1 MSLTAYIR
9 YDSTGRLVPGGPIV
23 VGDKP
28 DVGNWQSVTQGT
40 NVTLSGKLRAFI
52 KLDRY
57 NKPIASTLFF
67 GKKRPATGKWLE
79 VDATFAGSGG
89 SSTTTT
95 TTTGIPGT
103 TTSTTT
109 GPIVN
114 SVKMLTADYYT
125 TAAIYLRDVN
135 QKYYLL
141 NGANGFTL
149 YYLGTLGVGTTLYF
163 NSNLTDPAGVWSNL
177 YLIET
182 TATQGNPYAE
192 PTDRIFTIDSN
203 GTLTSIVSTIA
214 QVSYTQWQTDKR
226 VGSVNGL
233 CSDLYPSGFLAAPQT
248 FIYDVGTQ
256 IYSGGYSGGVWN
268 TFTETYM
275 SDDTYRYTTNGTGLL
290 ISKELCSSI
299 TTTTTTT
306 ATPIYVVGQQA
317 LGGTV
322 AYILQPGDPGYD
334 VNVQHGFVATVNDTS
349 GGSAWGCNGSSISNA
364 NGTAIGTGVTNTNSI
379 VSQCGENGAAMI
391 CSNLTEGG
399 YSDWYL
405 PSNDELTK
413 LDQNKT
419 AIGGF
424 TNDWYWSSTE
434 ESSLNAYSYLFGSS
448 FLTSSAKWAPY
459 RVRAIRSF

>member
-9 YDSTGRLVPGGPIV
+9 YDQNGRIVPGGPIV
-23 VGDKP
+23 TKTKP
-28 DVGNWQSVTQGT
+28 AVGNWQVVSQGT
-40 NVTLSGKLRAFI
+40 SATLVGQLRGFV

-57 NKPIASTLFF
+57 NKPLAGSLFL
-67 GKKRPATGKWLE
+67 GKSKPATGKWIE
-79 VDATFAGSGG
+79 VNATYEGAVAPTTTTTTSTSTSTSTTTSTTQTPLNFTLVEDCYANISFPGTRSIVASQFTGGSGTVYVG
-89 SSTTTT
+89 SNIYATEAEALNGSFAPYPKTYIDSYTYNGNVQQGGNPIGTWWIAIQDVANLNNKVAKSVEVIACPNASTTTT
-95 TTTGIPGT
+95 TTTEVPGPYTIGQAAQGGI
-103 TTSTTT
+103 
-109 GPIVN
+109 I
-114 SVKMLTADYYT
+114 
-125 TAAIYLRDVN
+125 
-135 QKYYLL
+135 
-141 NGANGFTL
+141 
-149 YYLGTLGVGTTLYF
+149 
-163 NSNLTDPAGVWSNL
+163 
-177 YLIET
+177 
-182 TATQGNPYAE
+182 
-192 PTDRIFTIDSN
+192 
-203 GTLTSIVSTIA
+203 
-214 QVSYTQWQTDKR
+214 
-226 VGSVNGL
+226 
-233 CSDLYPSGFLAAPQT
+233 
-248 FIYDVGTQ
+248 
-256 IYSGGYSGGVWN
+256 
-268 TFTETYM
+268 
-275 SDDTYRYTTNGTGLL
+275 
-290 ISKELCSSI
+290 
-299 TTTTTTT
+299 
-306 ATPIYVVGQQA
+306 
-317 LGGTV
+317 

-391 CSNLTEGG
+391 CFNLIEGG